1 MEESKSD
8 TWWKHLRQR
17 LNQST
22 FLVQDCVFILYIVLV
37 SVVVSFSTLSDNML
51 DIFYYASNK
60 SEPVA
65 TAYVGVGK
73 KSNGRPRSSTTCS
86 MPSLLLVDCCL
97 IAFTVVSQWWSFPSS
112 SMSSASP
119 LHNFWFVSFLLP
131 FPWYSRWR
139 SIHGV
144 TETLGWRR
152 VSHMASLWLQ
162 PWRFSSITNMLPP
175 SNALRP
181 LH

>member
-1 MEESKSD
+1 MDKIIEEVEESKSD

-73 KSNGRPRSSTTCS
+73 KSNSRPRSSTTCS
-86 MPSLLLVDCCL
+86 MPSLLLVGCCL
-97 IAFTVVSQWWSFPSS
+97 IAFTVVSQ
-112 SMSSASP
+112 
-119 LHNFWFVSFLLP
+119 
-131 FPWYSRWR
+131 
-139 SIHGV
+139 
-144 TETLGWRR
+144 
-152 VSHMASLWLQ
+152 
-162 PWRFSSITNMLPP
+162 
-175 SNALRP
+175 
-181 LH
+181 